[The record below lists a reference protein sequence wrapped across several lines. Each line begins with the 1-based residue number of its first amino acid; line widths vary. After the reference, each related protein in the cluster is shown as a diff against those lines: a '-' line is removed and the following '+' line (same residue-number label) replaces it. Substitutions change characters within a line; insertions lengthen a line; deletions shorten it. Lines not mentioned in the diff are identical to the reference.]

1 MKFLGTNER
10 ICLVKGKIASVLKV
24 SDVIL
29 EKIREKVD
37 NNTPSDIFDHKGME
51 RKNEVSEISNI
62 EIFYIASF
70 TFRYSLIKKS
80 SRLSS
85 FMNYIC
91 FWKFELISVSINFN
105 YL

>member
-1 MKFLGTNER
+1 MEFSGTNER

-51 RKNEVSEISNI
+51 RKNEVSKNSNYRNAFALLSIILRHILTGNRPDYHLSGIS
-62 EIFYIASF
+62 FV
-70 TFRYSLIKKS
+70 
-80 SRLSS
+80 
-85 FMNYIC
+85 
-91 FWKFELISVSINFN
+91 FENLN
-105 YL
+105 